1 MDFASHEQVYYISKG
16 AKALRL
22 KGEGFE
28 PGAWKNK
35 YR

>member
-1 MDFASHEQVYYISKG
+1 MDFASHEHYYISKG

-28 PGAWKNK
+28 PGE
-35 YR
+35 